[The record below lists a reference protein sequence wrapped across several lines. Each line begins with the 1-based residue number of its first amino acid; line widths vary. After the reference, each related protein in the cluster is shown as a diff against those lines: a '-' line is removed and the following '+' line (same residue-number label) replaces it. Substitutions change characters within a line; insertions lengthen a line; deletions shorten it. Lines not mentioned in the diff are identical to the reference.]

1 MDQEKCFT
9 KIHCFQLKQAL
20 NTKSAII
27 KEISDKV
34 REKEKEKWYGLTVAY
49 LKAFGTMM
57 KDLKVEW

>member
-1 MDQEKCFT
+1 
-9 KIHCFQLKQAL
+9 L
-20 NTKSAII
+20 NTKSATI